1 MTTAHYNDQTV
12 HNKMIAGSTKA
23 QKMREL
29 SELLDE
35 LFAIKEKL
43 KKSGDAKNDGKQ

>member
-1 MTTAHYNDQTV
+1 
-12 HNKMIAGSTKA
+12 MIAGSTKA

-35 LFAIKEKL
+35 LYALKAKLHKHNKE
-43 KKSGDAKNDGKQ
+43 GANDGKR

>member
-35 LFAIKEKL
+35 LYAL
-43 KKSGDAKNDGKQ
+43 KAKINKKGDAENAGKP